1 CHPIT
6 GECTCPPGWTGHG
19 CKHPCSISRWGQRC
33 ENTCVCNN
41 SDGSCD
47 PVTGSC
53 FCEPGFTGKHC
64 E

>member
-1 CHPIT
+1 CHHVT
-6 GECTCPPGWTGHG
+6 GECTCPPGWTGHD
-19 CKHPCSISRWGQRC
+19 CKQPCSSGRWGQHC
-33 ENTCVCNN
+33 ENTCLCNN

>member
-1 CHPIT
+1 CDHVT
-6 GECTCPPGWTGHG
+6 GECTCPPGWTGHD
-19 CKHPCSISRWGQRC
+19 CKHPCDSDHWGQGC
-33 ENTCVCNN
+33 ENPCVCNN

-53 FCEPGFTGKHC
+53 SCEPGYTGKHC

>member
-1 CHPIT
+1 CHHVT
-6 GECTCPPGWTGHG
+6 GECMCPPGWTGHD
-19 CKHPCSISRWGQRC
+19 CKHPCTSGRWGQHC
-33 ENTCVCNN
+33 DNTCACNN

>member
-1 CHPIT
+1 CHHIT
-6 GECTCPPGWTGHG
+6 GECRCPPGWTGHD
-19 CKHPCSISRWGQRC
+19 CRHPCSGGRWGPGC
-33 ENTCVCNN
+33 ENTCDCRN

-53 FCEPGFTGKHC
+53 FCEPGFTGQRC